1 MLTYLVTGGA
11 GFIGSWFITGIRAAN
26 KARVVNLDALTY
38 AGNPDNLT
46 DLANDRGYIFAHG
59 DINDAAFVAALL
71 REHEPDAVVH
81 FAAESHVD
89 RSIIDPD
96 AFVRTNVLGSATLLR
111 ETRDYWEKLPEDKR
125 AAFRFVHVSTDEVF
139 GSLGPDAPAFCE
151 TTPYDPQSPYS
162 ASKAGS
168 DHLVRAFHATYGLP
182 VMVTNCSNNYGQRQ
196 FPEKLIPLMICNAL
210 AGNPLPIYGKGEN
223 IRDWLHV
230 EDHCDAV
237 ALVLEKGIPGET
249 YCIGGACERRNI
261 DLVTAL
267 CAALDEAAPSDAGPH
282 ARGITYVTDRPGH
295 DLRYAVDSSKIRR
308 ELGWEPKHSLE
319 TGLRDTVAWYL
330 ANMDWVKRVQTGAY
344 REWLETNYEKRSIL
358 RSV

>member
-46 DLANDRGYIFAHG
+46 GLASDRDYIFAHG

-71 REHEPDAVVH
+71 REHEPDAVAH

-89 RSIIDPD
+89 RSIIAPD

-111 ETRDYWEKLPEDKR
+111 ETRDYWERLPADKR

-139 GSLGPDAPAFCE
+139 GSLGPGDPAFCE

-168 DHLVRAFHATYGLP
+168 DHLARAFHATYGLP
-182 VMVTNCSNNYGQRQ
+182 VMVTNCSNNYGPRQ

-237 ALVLEKGIPGET
+237 ALVLEKGVPGET
-249 YCIGGACERRNI
+249 YCIGGGAERRNI

-267 CAALDEAAPSDAGPH
+267 CAALDEAAPSGAGPH
-282 ARGITYVTDRPGH
+282 ARGITYVADRPGH

-308 ELGWEPKHSLE
+308 ELGWEPKHTLK

-330 ANMDWVKRVQTGAY
+330 ANSNWVNRVQTGAY
-344 REWLETNYEKRSIL
+344 REWLEANYGER
-358 RSV
+358 